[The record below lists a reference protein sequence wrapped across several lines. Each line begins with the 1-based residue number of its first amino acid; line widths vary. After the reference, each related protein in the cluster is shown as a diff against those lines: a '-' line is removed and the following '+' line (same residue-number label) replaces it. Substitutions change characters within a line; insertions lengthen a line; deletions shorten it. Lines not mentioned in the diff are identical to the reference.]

1 MRKILFLFAI
11 FSLINS
17 CNGQEKKEIKTEKK
31 STKREIIQIDKIGLN
46 RSINDILKESN
57 LNKNDN
63 HNTMYNLNLDYEEFS
78 FSPDNDFK
86 FNYLNI
92 GKVNSL
98 IIYYLK
104 NNDSAFVYE
113 LELENNENCESLI
126 SEFNKSFGK
135 TTFYKKLENTKE
147 HPIFLDENGE
157 QETRHITE
165 EAIKWNDDKQNLTYY
180 VIYRKNLSSQENK
193 LTAIAI
199 SNNSKK
205 HAEWINFRSLD
216 MVFPK

>member
-1 MRKILFLFAI
+1 
-11 FSLINS
+11 
-17 CNGQEKKEIKTEKK
+17 
-31 STKREIIQIDKIGLN
+31 
-46 RSINDILKESN
+46 
-57 LNKNDN
+57 
-63 HNTMYNLNLDYEEFS
+63 MYNLNLDYEEFS

-86 FNYLNI
+86 FNNLNI
-92 GKVNSL
+92 GKINSL
-98 IIYYLK
+98 IVYYLK

-205 HAEWINFRSLD
+205 HAEWMNFRSLD

>member
-1 MRKILFLFAI
+1 MKKILFLFAI

-17 CNGQEKKEIKTEKK
+17 CNGQEKKEIETEKH
-31 STKREIIQIDKIGLN
+31 STKREAIQIDKIGLN
-46 RSINDILKESN
+46 RSVDDILKESN
-57 LNKNDN
+57 LTKNDN

-78 FSPDNDFK
+78 FSPDYDFK
-86 FNYLNI
+86 FNDLNI
-92 GKVNSL
+92 GKINSL

-113 LELENNENCESLI
+113 LELENNEDDESLI

-147 HPIFLDENGE
+147 HRIFLDENGE

-165 EAIKWNDDKQNLTYY
+165 EALKWNDDKHNLTYY
-180 VIYRKNLSSQENK
+180 VIYRKNLSSKENK

-199 SNNSKK
+199 SNNSEKQ
-205 HAEWINFRSLD
+205 AEWINFRSLE

>member
-1 MRKILFLFAI
+1 MKKILFLFAI

-17 CNGQEKKEIKTEKK
+17 CNGQEKKEIETEKH
-31 STKREIIQIDKIGLN
+31 STKREAIQIDKIGLN
-46 RSINDILKESN
+46 RSVDDILKESN
-57 LNKNDN
+57 LTKNDN

-78 FSPDNDFK
+78 FSPDYDFK
-86 FNYLNI
+86 FNDLNI
-92 GKVNSL
+92 GKINSL

-113 LELENNENCESLI
+113 LELENNEDDESLI

-205 HAEWINFRSLD
+205 HAEWMNFRSLD

>member
-1 MRKILFLFAI
+1 MRKILFLFVI

-17 CNGQEKKEIKTEKK
+17 CNGQEKKEIKTETH
-31 STKREIIQIDKIGLN
+31 STKRETVQIDKIGLN
-46 RSINDILKESN
+46 RSVDDILKESN
-57 LNKNDN
+57 LTKNDN

-86 FNYLNI
+86 FNNLNI
-92 GKVNSL
+92 GKINSL
-98 IIYYLK
+98 IVYYLK

-113 LELENNENCESLI
+113 LELENNEDTESLI

-205 HAEWINFRSLD
+205 HAEWMNFRSLD